1 MELALALDL
10 LGANRL
16 AEASLQWSRSDR
28 GGDRDRGSMGLACR
42 LIRGPFLLLED
53 GRAVAIYTLCS
64 TRLCRYAA
72 GGWRR
77 LKVRDA
83 RYASVARARSATG
96 QPETFSA
103 LFDMASSRAHQAAH
117 PTDDAAERRRR
128 PSTTRAGGSAECRY
142 ADADLL
148 RCVSW

>member
-16 AEASLQWSRSDR
+16 AKAVLQWSRSDR
-28 GGDRDRGSMGLACR
+28 GGDMDRGSMGLACR
-42 LIRGPFLLLED
+42 LIRGPFLLLKDE
-53 GRAVAIYTLCS
+53 RAVAIYTLCS

-83 RYASVARARSATG
+83 RYASVARARSATW
-96 QPETFSA
+96 SA
-103 LFDMASSRAHQAAH
+103 KGSPDLLCVVRYAFFARASGTAA
-117 PTDDAAERRRR
+117 DRRR
-128 PSTTRAGGSAECRY
+128 PGHQHRLQITQMQICCGA
-142 ADADLL
+142 L
-148 RCVSW
+148 VWV